1 MTVVIVIEPSFDLL
15 ENKVLIYSS
24 DRFTKFELQNYLV
37 LYFFPRRKKRHIGRL
52 PKAVIKNVDWQNI

>member
-37 LYFFPRRKKRHIGRL
+37 LYFFLIRKKRHIGRL